1 MIVEIDSRLV
11 IILSWKRGFMYFDY
25 ASTSI
30 KRKDI
35 LEKLIDN
42 IDDYNANPS
51 SIHSPGKK
59 TKSYLNEARNKL
71 ADEINTDASKIYF
84 TSGATEANNW
94 LVKNFDD
101 ESIEIISSNIE
112 HKSILESLNSVKSK
126 IKYIKADKKGR
137 VSLDQVKAAIT
148 DKTRLVILMLVNNE
162 TGIIQP
168 VKEIGQYLKDKDI
181 WFHVDGVQALGHL
194 DIDVEDM
201 CIDSLA
207 LSGHKI
213 GGLNG
218 FGVLYSRER
227 LKPLIN
233 GGGQESGIR
242 AGSSNTLAA
251 LSMAYSLDS
260 LRGEREKILELKEY
274 FLENLK
280 DIDHEI
286 NGDVENSVNHIV
298 NIYFPFVKS
307 DLLLT
312 YLDLKGIYISAGSAC
327 NANALEPSYVIE
339 NIYDKER
346 AKHSV
351 RFSFGYTNTKEE
363 IDQLIYW
370 LNEMYKKKK
379 KD

>member
-1 MIVEIDSRLV
+1 
-11 IILSWKRGFMYFDY
+11 MYFDY

-35 LEKLIDN
+35 LEKLIDH

-59 TKSYLNEARNKL
+59 TNSYLNQARTSL
-71 ADEINTDASKIYF
+71 AREINADPSKIYF
-84 TSGATEANNW
+84 TSGATESNNW
-94 LVKNFDD
+94 IVKNFDD
-101 ESIEIISSNIE
+101 KDIEIVSSNIE

-126 IKYIKADKKGR
+126 VKYVKANKKGI
-137 VSLDQVKAAIT
+137 VTLDQVKATIS
-148 DKTRLVILMLVNNE
+148 DKTKLLILMLVNNE
-162 TGIIQP
+162 IGTIQP

-201 CIDSLA
+201 GIDSLA
-207 LSGHKI
+207 LSGHKL

-218 FGVLYSRER
+218 FGVLYARER
-227 LKPLIN
+227 LKPLIY
-233 GGGQESGIR
+233 GGSQESGVR

-251 LSMAYSLDS
+251 LSMAYSLEE
-260 LRGEREKILELKEY
+260 LKKEREKISDLKEY
-274 FLENLK
+274 FLDKLK
-280 DIDHEI
+280 DIDHEV

-298 NIYFPFVKS
+298 NVYFPFVKS

-351 RFSFGYTNTKEE
+351 RFSFGFTNTKEE

-370 LNEMYKKKK
+370 LNEMYMKKK

>member
-1 MIVEIDSRLV
+1 
-11 IILSWKRGFMYFDY
+11 MYFDY

-30 KRKDI
+30 KRKEI
-35 LEKLIDN
+35 LENLIDN

-71 ADEINTDASKIYF
+71 AEEINTDASKIYF

-137 VSLDQVKAAIT
+137 VSLDQVKAVIT

-218 FGVLYSRER
+218 FGVLYTRER
-227 LKPLIN
+227 LKPLIPW
-233 GGGQESGIR
+233 QPYQWH
-242 AGSSNTLAA
+242 T
-251 LSMAYSLDS
+251 
-260 LRGEREKILELKEY
+260 
-274 FLENLK
+274 
-280 DIDHEI
+280 
-286 NGDVENSVNHIV
+286 V
-298 NIYFPFVKS
+298 
-307 DLLLT
+307 LT
-312 YLDLKGIYISAGSAC
+312 
-327 NANALEPSYVIE
+327 V
-339 NIYDKER
+339 
-346 AKHSV
+346 
-351 RFSFGYTNTKEE
+351 
-363 IDQLIYW
+363 
-370 LNEMYKKKK
+370 
-379 KD
+379 